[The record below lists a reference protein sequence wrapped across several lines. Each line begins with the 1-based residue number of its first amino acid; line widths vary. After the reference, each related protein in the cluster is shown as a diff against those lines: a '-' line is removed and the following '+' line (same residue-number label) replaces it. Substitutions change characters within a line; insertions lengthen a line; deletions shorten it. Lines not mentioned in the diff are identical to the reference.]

1 MLMKTKISV
10 LGAEFYAYHGY
21 YPEERL
27 AGNTFIIDADV
38 ETEYQNTEDD
48 DILHTVNYEN
58 IYNICKE
65 EMLFPRKLLE
75 TVAARIA
82 KRLKNTYPHIIT
94 ATVRIRKIG
103 PQLGGKVQQTVVEM
117 SI

>member
-1 MLMKTKISV
+1 MKSKISV
-10 LGAEFYAYHGY
+10 LGAEFYAFHGY

-38 ETEYQNTEDD
+38 ETEYLNTEDD
-48 DILHTVNYEN
+48 DLQQTVNYED

-82 KRLKNTYPHIIT
+82 KRLKTAYPDIIT
-94 ATVRIRKIG
+94 ATVRIRKIR
-103 PQLGGKVQQTVVEM
+103 PQLGGKVQQTVVE
-117 SI
+117 ITV